1 MRFYVLQRRGL
12 LQLNTG
18 NSFALMMPT
27 ATINTGEIEI
37 DYTGMHAGGGRKG
50 ETNESEGCTGRGGRE
65 ESWFVGR
72 ARIYDVRHVQLEIAR
87 RCSVARGTCNEQNY
101 AADLHI
107 HRGRAPCARVCERA
121 PARKRDEMNK
131 IIINSRRR
139 DAHGECARTYR
150 ATPAVLIVRHRSRG
164 GKSNFAR
171 LSNGETDAPRRINGK
186 RARIYVCRMCASRKK
201 SERIDDLRRV
211 ERNVV
216 PRAFAY
222 TSKEVSFSA

>member
-50 ETNESEGCTGRGGRE
+50 ETNESEGCAGRGGRE

-87 RCSVARGTCNEQNY
+87 RRSVARGTCNEQNY
-101 AADLHI
+101 AVDLHI
-107 HRGRAPCARVCERA
+107 YTASELRVCVCARPSA
-121 PARKRDEMNK
+121 K
-131 IIINSRRR
+131 
-139 DAHGECARTYR
+139 
-150 ATPAVLIVRHRSRG
+150 
-164 GKSNFAR
+164 
-171 LSNGETDAPRRINGK
+171 ETK
-186 RARIYVCRMCASRKK
+186 
-201 SERIDDLRRV
+201 
-211 ERNVV
+211 
-216 PRAFAY
+216 
-222 TSKEVSFSA
+222 